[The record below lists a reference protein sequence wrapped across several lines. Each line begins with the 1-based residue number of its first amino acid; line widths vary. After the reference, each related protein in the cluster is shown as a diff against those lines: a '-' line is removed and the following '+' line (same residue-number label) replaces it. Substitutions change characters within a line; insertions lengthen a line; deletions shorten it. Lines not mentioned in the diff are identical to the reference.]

1 MKRKRIKRIIFFSAA
16 IILVTVGL
24 YAFSEYNRKVKDLSK
39 VKADMEISAADILAE
54 YEKDEAASNQLYLD
68 KVIAVKGTVKSLEK
82 NDKGHYSVVLG
93 NENSMA
99 SVRCSMDSIHQRKAE
114 DLVTGSVVTVKG
126 ACTGFNSNDLLGSDL
141 ILNRCVIQN

>member
-1 MKRKRIKRIIFFSAA
+1 MKRKKIKRIIFFSVA

-39 VKADMEISAADILAE
+39 VKADVEVSAADILAE
-54 YEKDEAASNQLYLD
+54 YEKDETASNQLYLD

-82 NDKGHYSVVLG
+82 NDKGHYAVVLG
-93 NENSMA
+93 NENAMA
-99 SVRCSMDSIHQRKAE
+99 SVRCSMDSVHQKQVE
-114 DLVTGSVVTVKG
+114 DIVTGSVVTIKG